1 MTVQQRAR
9 VWADFPGCEGKR
21 CWGLCGR
28 GWETRKLVK
37 GEWSQGIKVST
48 VAAKEGEKTD
58 SDKSKLYMI
67 RSSLL

>member
-9 VWADFPGCEGKR
+9 VWADFPGCEGKG
-21 CWGLCGR
+21 CWGLCGL

-48 VAAKEGEKTD
+48 VAAEEGEKTD
-58 SDKSKLYMI
+58 LGALI
-67 RSSLL
+67 NPNFT